1 MKKVLV
7 YISVVFIVSAMSLAA
22 GKSKGLPYH
31 QVGSNVLININ
42 EIIVQDEETVVERK
56 RAHKRKRKIRPKR
69 NGF

>member
-7 YISVVFIVSAMSLAA
+7 YISVVFIFSAISFAA

-31 QVGSNVLININ
+31 QVGSNILININ
-42 EIIVQDEETVVERK
+42 EIIVQDEDPVVERK